1 MPIKGPVPTPK
12 TTVTHSFRLTF
23 RRRRMASFLLLF
35 ISRAWDE
42 LVNTNINELDGSE
55 SKWSLKV
62 DQWIRNIHLQH
73 QCQLFASERNRS
85 WSNAALKLK
94 KFFSAKI
101 PILDKLKSDEFKLT
115 LFPFDRLDDNSLCLC
130 NLWGKEQLP
139 VELPNDFSAKIIVPH
154 DTADSF
160 DVAVKSYLFG
170 LLREL
175 LYGNEAQEHSPSG
188 TFAALN
194 AKEYVLATE
203 TNTASGPIYT
213 TRFSSVLSCKDLL
226 NRDLIFLNFFF
237 YRKNSIL
244 AYLCFFLA
252 IDKSSGILNIGLL
265 QLRDKLE

>member
-12 TTVTHSFRLTF
+12 TTVAHSFRLTF

-115 LFPFDRLDDNSLCLC
+115 LFPFDRLDDDSFCLC

-194 AKEYVLATE
+194 AKECVLATE

-226 NRDLIFLNFFF
+226 NWDLIFLNFFF

-244 AYLCFFLA
+244 VYLCFFLA
-252 IDKSSGILNIGLL
+252 IDKSSGVLNIGLL